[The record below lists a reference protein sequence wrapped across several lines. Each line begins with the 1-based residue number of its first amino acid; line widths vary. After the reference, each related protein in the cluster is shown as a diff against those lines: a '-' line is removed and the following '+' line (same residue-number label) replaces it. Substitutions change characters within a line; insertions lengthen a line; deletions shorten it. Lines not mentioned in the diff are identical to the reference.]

1 MYVTKIYMTYLLIAF
16 MGWLTKEEF
25 EKTFKEIHNIL
36 SNNEIRCSCGNVF
49 KTPNLRHTYD
59 QYDNTY
65 WIFANCPNCSYDLNY
80 QKILRE
86 YKGNTDVF
94 FS

>member
-1 MYVTKIYMTYLLIAF
+1 MTYLLIAF

-65 WIFANCPNCSYDLNY
+65 WIFAACPNCSYDLNY